1 MKRYSII
8 RSFCI
13 LVTLSWCMIS
23 CDSFLKENPRDA
35 LPEEEGYRN
44 ITELYLNAVAS
55 LYNYIGGNSDSQGL
69 QGTGRGIYDL
79 NTFTTDEAIMPT
91 RGGDWYDGGFWQG
104 LFLHKWGINNDA
116 IQATWEYLYKVVM
129 LSNKS
134 LEQIESYALTHA
146 DAELPAYRA
155 EVRALRAMYYYYLT
169 DLFGSIP
176 LVLSSKVASKDIVL
190 SERENIFNF
199 IFKELQ
205 EAAPLLPAQFSNRS
219 GNYYGRLTRPVAYF
233 LLAKLALNAEI
244 YMDNNWVDDIH
255 PDGKT
260 IFFDVDGNTFNAW
273 QTVEFYCD
281 QITALGYRL
290 ESDYSANFA
299 VYNEG
304 SVENIF
310 TIPMNKTLYTN
321 QMQYLFRSRH
331 YNHAKALGLSGE
343 NGSSATIEALQ
354 TFGYETNEQDP
365 RFDYCYYAG
374 TVYDLKGN
382 VVKLDDGTALVYEPW
397 KVKLDLSD
405 EPYEKTAGARMK
417 KYEIDDKAMK
427 DGKLMENDIVLFR
440 YADVLL
446 MKSEAKVRDGRNGD
460 EELNQV
466 RTRVGVPERTATLDN
481 ILAERQLELAWEGW
495 RRQDLIRFGQF
506 TRSYNSRPQLPNEES
521 GYTIVFPIPEKIRQM
536 NPEWEQHP
544 GY

>member
-8 RSFCI
+8 RSFCV

-23 CDSFLKENPRDA
+23 CDGFLKESPRDA

-176 LVLSSKVASKDIVL
+176 LVLSSKVASKDIIL
-190 SERENIFNF
+190 SEREDIFNF

-205 EAAPLLPAQFSNRS
+205 EATPLLPAQFSNRS

-244 YMDNNWVDDIH
+244 YMDNNWVDDTH

-273 QTVEFYCD
+273 QSVEFYCD

-290 ESDYSANFA
+290 ESDYAANFA

-427 DGKLMENDIVLFR
+427 DGKQMENDIVLFR

-466 RTRVGVPERTATLDN
+466 RTRVGAPERTATLDN
-481 ILAERQLELAWEGW
+481 LLAERQLELAWEGW

-506 TRSYNSRPQLPNEES
+506 TRSYNGRPQLPNEES

-536 NPEWEQHP
+536 NPGWEQHP

>member
-1 MKRYSII
+1 
-8 RSFCI
+8 
-13 LVTLSWCMIS
+13 
-23 CDSFLKENPRDA
+23 
-35 LPEEEGYRN
+35 
-44 ITELYLNAVAS
+44 
-55 LYNYIGGNSDSQGL
+55 
-69 QGTGRGIYDL
+69 
-79 NTFTTDEAIMPT
+79 
-91 RGGDWYDGGFWQG
+91 
-104 LFLHKWGINNDA
+104 
-116 IQATWEYLYKVVM
+116 M

-134 LEQIESYALTHA
+134 LEQIDNYALTHT
-146 DAELPAYRA
+146 DAEIPAYRA

-169 DLFGSIP
+169 DLFGRIP
-176 LVLSSKVASKDIVL
+176 LVLSSKVVSKDIIL
-190 SERENIFNF
+190 SEREDIFNF

-205 EAAPLLPAQFSNRS
+205 EVAPLLPAQFSNHS

-244 YMDNNWVDDIH
+244 YMDNNWVDNTH

-290 ESDYSANFA
+290 ESDYAANFA

-466 RTRVGVPERTATLDN
+466 RTRVGAPERTATLDN
-481 ILAERQLELAWEGW
+481 LLAERQLELAWEGW
-495 RRQDLIRFGQF
+495 RRQDLIRFRQF

>member
-8 RSFCI
+8 RSFCV

-23 CDSFLKENPRDA
+23 CDGFLKESPRDA

-134 LEQIESYALTHA
+134 LEQIESYALTHT

-190 SERENIFNF
+190 SEREDIFNF

-205 EAAPLLPAQFSNRS
+205 EVTPLLPAQFSNRS

-244 YMDNNWVDDIH
+244 YMDNNWVDDTH

-290 ESDYSANFA
+290 ESDYAANFA

-382 VVKLDDGTALVYEPW
+382 VVKLDDGTALVYESW

-466 RTRVGVPERTATLDN
+466 RTRVGAPERTATLDN
-481 ILAERQLELAWEGW
+481 LLAERQLELTWEGW

-536 NPEWEQHP
+536 NPGWEQHP

>member
-8 RSFCI
+8 RSFCV

-23 CDSFLKENPRDA
+23 CDGFLKESPRDA

-205 EAAPLLPAQFSNRS
+205 ETAPLLPAQFSNRS

-233 LLAKLALNAEI
+233 LLAKLALNSEI
-244 YMDNNWVDDIH
+244 YMDNNWVDDTH

-290 ESDYSANFA
+290 ESDYAANFA

-466 RTRVGVPERTATLDN
+466 RTRVGAPERTATLDN
-481 ILAERQLELAWEGW
+481 LLAERQLELAWEGW

>member
-8 RSFCI
+8 RSFCV

-23 CDSFLKENPRDA
+23 CDGFLKESPRDA

-205 EAAPLLPAQFSNRS
+205 ETAPLLPAQFSNRS

-244 YMDNNWVDDIH
+244 YMDNNWVYDTH
-255 PDGKT
+255 PDGNT
-260 IFFDVDGNTFNAW
+260 IFFDVDGITFNAW

-290 ESDYSANFA
+290 ESDYAANFA

-374 TVYDLKGN
+374 TVYDMKANVLKMH
-382 VVKLDDGTALVYEPW
+382 DPRALVNEPW
-397 KVKLDLSD
+397 MVILDLSD

-466 RTRVGVPERTATLDN
+466 RTRVGAPERTATLDN
-481 ILAERQLELAWEGW
+481 LLAERQLELAWEGW

>member
-8 RSFCI
+8 RSFCV

-23 CDSFLKENPRDA
+23 CDGFLKESPRDA

-205 EAAPLLPAQFSNRS
+205 ETAPLLPAQFSNRS

-244 YMDNNWVDDIH
+244 YMDNNWVDDTH
-255 PDGKT
+255 PNGKT

-290 ESDYSANFA
+290 ESDYAANFA

-466 RTRVGVPERTATLDN
+466 RTRVGAPERTATLDN
-481 ILAERQLELAWEGW
+481 LLAERQLELAWEGW
-495 RRQDLIRFGQF
+495 RRHDLIRFGQF
-506 TRSYNSRPQLPNEES
+506 SRSYNSRPQLPNEES

>member
-8 RSFCI
+8 RSFCV
-13 LVTLSWCMIS
+13 LATLSWCMIS
-23 CDSFLKENPRDA
+23 CDGFLKESPRDA

-91 RGGDWYDGGFWQG
+91 RGGDWSDGGFWQG

-176 LVLSSKVASKDIVL
+176 LVLSSKVASKDIIL
-190 SERENIFNF
+190 SEREDIFNF

-205 EAAPLLPAQFSNRS
+205 EVTPLLPAQFSNRS

-244 YMDNNWVDDIH
+244 YMDNNWVDDTH
-255 PDGKT
+255 PDGET

-290 ESDYSANFA
+290 ESDYAANFA

-466 RTRVGVPERTATLDN
+466 RTRVGAPERTATLDN
-481 ILAERQLELAWEGW
+481 LLAERQLELAWEGW

-536 NPEWEQHP
+536 NPGWEQHP

>member
-8 RSFCI
+8 RSFCV

-23 CDSFLKENPRDA
+23 CDGFLKESPRDA
-35 LPEEEGYRN
+35 LPEEEGYHN

-205 EAAPLLPAQFSNRS
+205 ETAPLLPAQFSNRS

-244 YMDNNWVDDIH
+244 YMDNNWVDDTH

-290 ESDYSANFA
+290 ESDYAANFA

-466 RTRVGVPERTATLDN
+466 RTRVGAPERTATLDN
-481 ILAERQLELAWEGW
+481 LLAERQLELAWEGW

-536 NPEWEQHP
+536 NPKWEQHP

>member
-244 YMDNNWVDDIH
+244 YMDNNWVDDTH

-382 VVKLDDGTALVYEPW
+382 VVKLDDGTVLVYEPW

>member
-8 RSFCI
+8 RSFCV

-23 CDSFLKENPRDA
+23 CDGFLKESPRDA

-134 LEQIESYALTHA
+134 LEQIESYALTHT

-190 SERENIFNF
+190 SEREDIFNF

-205 EAAPLLPAQFSNRS
+205 EVTPLLPAQFSNRS

-244 YMDNNWVDDIH
+244 YMDNNWVDDTH

-281 QITALGYRL
+281 QIATLGYRL
-290 ESDYSANFA
+290 ESDYAANFA

-466 RTRVGVPERTATLDN
+466 RTRVGAPERTATLDN
-481 ILAERQLELAWEGW
+481 LLAERQLELAWEGW

-536 NPEWEQHP
+536 NPGWEQHP

>member
-8 RSFCI
+8 RSFCV

-23 CDSFLKENPRDA
+23 CDGFLKESPRDA

-79 NTFTTDEAIMPT
+79 FTTDEAIMPT

-205 EAAPLLPAQFSNRS
+205 ETAPLLPAQFSNRS

-244 YMDNNWVDDIH
+244 YMDNNWVDDTH
-255 PDGKT
+255 PNGKT

-290 ESDYSANFA
+290 ESDYAANFA

-466 RTRVGVPERTATLDN
+466 RTRVGAPERTATLDN
-481 ILAERQLELAWEGW
+481 LLAERQLELAWEGW

>member
-8 RSFCI
+8 RSFCV

-23 CDSFLKENPRDA
+23 CDGFLKESPRDA
-35 LPEEEGYRN
+35 LPGEEGYHN

-205 EAAPLLPAQFSNRS
+205 ETAPLLPAQFSNRS

-244 YMDNNWVDDIH
+244 YMDNNWVDDTH

-290 ESDYSANFA
+290 ESDYAANFA

-466 RTRVGVPERTATLDN
+466 RTRVGAPERTATLDN
-481 ILAERQLELAWEGW
+481 LLAERQLELAWEGW

>member
-8 RSFCI
+8 RSFCV

-23 CDSFLKENPRDA
+23 CDGFLKESPRDA

-205 EAAPLLPAQFSNRS
+205 ETAPLLPAQFSNRS

-244 YMDNNWVDDIH
+244 YMDNNWVDDTH

-290 ESDYSANFA
+290 ESDYAANFA

-466 RTRVGVPERTATLDN
+466 RTRVGAPERTATLDN
-481 ILAERQLELAWEGW
+481 LLAERQLELAWEGW

-506 TRSYNSRPQLPNEES
+506 TRSYNSRPKLPNEES

-536 NPEWEQHP
+536 NPEWEQHL

>member
-8 RSFCI
+8 RSFCV

-23 CDSFLKENPRDA
+23 CDGFLKESPRDA

-190 SERENIFNF
+190 SEREDIFNF

-205 EAAPLLPAQFSNRS
+205 EATPLLPAQFSNRS

-244 YMDNNWVDDIH
+244 YMDNNWVDDTH

-290 ESDYSANFA
+290 ESDYAANFA

-466 RTRVGVPERTATLDN
+466 RTRVGAPERTATLDN
-481 ILAERQLELAWEGW
+481 LLAERQLELAWEGW

-506 TRSYNSRPQLPNEES
+506 TRSYNSRPQLSNEES

-536 NPEWEQHP
+536 NPGWEQHP

>member
-8 RSFCI
+8 RSFCV

-23 CDSFLKENPRDA
+23 CDGFLKESPRDA
-35 LPEEEGYRN
+35 LPEEEGYHN

-205 EAAPLLPAQFSNRS
+205 ETAPLLPAQFSNRS

-244 YMDNNWVDDIH
+244 YMDNNWVDDTH

-290 ESDYSANFA
+290 ESDYAANFA

-310 TIPMNKTLYTN
+310 TIPMNKTLYTK

-466 RTRVGVPERTATLDN
+466 RTRVGAPERTATLDN
-481 ILAERQLELAWEGW
+481 LLAERQLELAWEGW